1 MTRVSTDA
9 TLVAFLLAD
18 EPLTNLTG
26 QRIWGGV
33 SSPPRGADYNPT
45 KGEAICL
52 MTATG
57 RDDYTDLLR
66 HELVQFKC
74 YAKTRAKADTLAGV
88 LHGALQNNR
97 SEKMK
102 WARRTTTS
110 TVLAE
115 PETGWIYAFT
125 QYATMIHQEA

>member
-33 SSPPRGADYNPT
+33 SSPPRGVDYKPDQ
-45 KGEAICL
+45 GGAICL
-52 MTATG
+52 MTAAG

-88 LHGALQNNR
+88 LHGALQNKRN
-97 SEKMK
+97 EKMK

-110 TVLAE
+110 RVLAE
-115 PETGWIYAFT
+115 PETGWVYAFT